1 MTFTKLAAIGAV
13 LAMTATPAMA
23 DKIVGNW
30 TVTETGAGARISKCG
45 SAFCAKLTTGK
56 FAGKTIGRLTGGNGN
71 YAGKLTDP
79 RDGKTFRGKAWF
91 SGKNLKLRGYSGI
104 LFRTQTWSPR

>member
-1 MTFTKLAAIGAV
+1 MRLSKIAAIGAV

-23 DKIVGNW
+23 DRIVGKW
-30 TVTETGAGARISKCG
+30 TVTETGTAAQISKCG
-45 SAFCAKLTTGK
+45 NAFCAKLTSGDH
-56 FAGKTIGRLTGGNGN
+56 AGKTIGRLTGGNGN
-71 YAGKLTDP
+71 YEGKLTDP